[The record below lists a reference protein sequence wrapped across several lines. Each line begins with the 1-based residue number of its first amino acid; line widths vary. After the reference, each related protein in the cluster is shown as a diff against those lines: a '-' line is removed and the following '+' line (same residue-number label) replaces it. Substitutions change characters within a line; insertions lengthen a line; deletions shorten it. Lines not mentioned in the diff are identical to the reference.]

1 MSESALERL
10 RWKTREK
17 EVERK
22 GEAFRMEQIEKERT
36 KHVWLTGMIYV
47 EPVASHAPT
56 TKELKIL
63 NKNRKVG
70 SWKKN

>member
-10 RWKTREK
+10 RRKTRER

-22 GEAFRMEQIEKERT
+22 GEVFRKEQIEKERA
-36 KHVWLTGMIYV
+36 KHVWLTGMIYG

-56 TKELKIL
+56 TKEIKFFEQE
-63 NKNRKVG
+63 
-70 SWKKN
+70 